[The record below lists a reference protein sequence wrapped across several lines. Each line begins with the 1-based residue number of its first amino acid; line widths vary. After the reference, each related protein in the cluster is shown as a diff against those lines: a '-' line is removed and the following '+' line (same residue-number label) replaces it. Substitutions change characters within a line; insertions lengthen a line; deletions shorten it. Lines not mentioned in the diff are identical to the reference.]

1 MTETSQSHPSVQA
14 GMQAFQAG
22 EYPAAAAHFAEAA
35 QAYAADGDAP
45 AAAEMQN
52 NRSVAL
58 LKAGKAG
65 EALEAANGTDEV
77 FAQIADLRRQGM
89 ALGNQAAA
97 LEALGQLK
105 EALEK
110 YEHSAELLKKTNET
124 QLRAH
129 VLESLSAL
137 QIRTGNQLQAM
148 ATMQSALASKK
159 KLSLKDRLL
168 NNLLK
173 VPLRMMHH

>member
-1 MTETSQSHPSVQA
+1 MAGSSQAHPSVQA
-14 GMQAFQAG
+14 GLQAFQAG
-22 EYPAAAAHFAEAA
+22 DYQAAATHFEEAA
-35 QAYAADGDAP
+35 QACASAGDAP

-58 LKAGKAG
+58 LKAGNAA
-65 EALEAANGTDEV
+65 EALQAAGGTDEV

-97 LEALGQLK
+97 LEALGRLK
-105 EALEK
+105 EASEK
-110 YEHSAELLKKTNET
+110 YERSAELLKQTGET

-137 QIRTGNQLQAM
+137 QLRTGNQLQAM

-173 VPLRMMHH
+173 VPFRMIHR